1 MHGFLLQKGVS
12 KVVRKVIIYFGH
24 LDLRN
29 ETLVGQRRSW
39 TIALLAA
46 ATFGLA
52 AAFWNAGKEDTGGL
66 LVIRTSSLSH
76 LHLEVILGSPAE
88 KNPLA
93 HYTEHLAWLPNIGKG
108 SLPEDRDGN
117 AWTNDYAVGYWLAG
131 PPEDLSDMLKRLKVV
146 FDPIDLPREMAETE
160 RDIVLREYD
169 WRMLDNPDAQ
179 AAEDMEAFLYE
190 GNAIAASVIGTP
202 DQIRSLTYEDAKAF
216 HAETHRPEH
225 ARLVVV
231 GGVSGRDLRAA
242 MKEAGFPD
250 LDAARADVSPPKFS
264 VGASESKTFLYPE
277 PEAAPRMIW
286 RKIVALPEPVDFDLL
301 ETQAALGRDILDTN
315 LPGGLAGPLRFDAF
329 IAKSFDV
336 SITPIDERHV
346 ELFFSA
352 EPDAGVSFA
361 TLQSAFEAAL
371 ANSAPGVPDTTYAR
385 VRERFATY
393 WPDWSNDEETGRWMM
408 DYVLARVSVLREPK
422 TERQLRKIDDQLQAK
437 DIDTLLA
444 SLSGPGRVATAFIG
458 KDQSP

>member
-1 MHGFLLQKGVS
+1 MLKDQKNYP
-12 KVVRKVIIYFGH
+12 IIRILFPNRMNGAIY
-24 LDLRN
+24 
-29 ETLVGQRRSW
+29 
-39 TIALLAA
+39 LLAA
-46 ATFGLA
+46 TILITAIFGSEIRHIGDSNKGLVTVG
-52 AAFWNAGKEDTGGL
+52 NSTGPI
-66 LVIRTSSLSH
+66 VV
-76 LHLEVILGSPAE
+76 EVVVPIHG
-88 KNPLA
+88 NDRVLA
-93 HYTEHLAWLPNIGKG
+93 HYAEHLAWLPNIGKG
-108 SLPEDRDGN
+108 SRPENRDSN

-146 FDPIDLPREMAETE
+146 FDPLDLPREMAETE

-169 WRMLDNPDAQ
+169 WRMANNPDAQ
-179 AAEDMEAFLYE
+179 AAEEMEAFLYE

-231 GGVSGRDLRAA
+231 GDVSKRDLRAA
-242 MKEAGFPD
+242 IKEAGFPD

-301 ETQAALGRDILDTN
+301 EAQAALGRDILDTN

-329 IAKSFDV
+329 IATSFDI
-336 SITPIDERHV
+336 SKTPIDERHV

-371 ANSAPGVPDTTYAR
+371 ANSALGVPDT
-385 VRERFATY
+385 
-393 WPDWSNDEETGRWMM
+393 
-408 DYVLARVSVLREPK
+408 
-422 TERQLRKIDDQLQAK
+422 QLRQQNA
-437 DIDTLLA
+437 
-444 SLSGPGRVATAFIG
+444 
-458 KDQSP
+458 